1 MVGAAR
7 ELQEETGLIVN
18 TEDLHSVGRIEYE
31 HRLEHGKVLSL
42 QVHIFQTR
50 CFTGCLVET
59 EEMRPQWF
67 RESEVPYTE
76 MWPDDKEWYPLL
88 FSDKKFNA
96 SILFEGYDQILS
108 QNINVIDS

>member
-1 MVGAAR
+1 
-7 ELQEETGLIVN
+7 
-18 TEDLHSVGRIEYE
+18 
-31 HRLEHGKVLSL
+31 
-42 QVHIFQTR
+42 
-50 CFTGCLVET
+50 
-59 EEMRPQWF
+59 MRPQWF